1 MFSHFE
7 SDPSPADTN
16 PSNGTS
22 WYLIHTKPRQE
33 LIALENLSRQDYE
46 CYMPTLAVEKL
57 VKNQIKVV
65 QSPLFPRYI
74 FINLSQDIQ
83 SKSWAPIRSTIGVT
97 RMVSFGGHP
106 AKVDGQIINDLRAE
120 EARLKQ
126 SPEHLYESGD
136 QVLIT
141 QGAFAGIEAVF
152 KMKDGDKR
160 VMVLIEMMSKPVSL
174 PLQVSSIRLIDRNR

>member
-16 PSNGTS
+16 PSTGTS

-57 VKNQIKVV
+57 V
-65 QSPLFPRYI
+65 
-74 FINLSQDIQ
+74 
-83 SKSWAPIRSTIGVT
+83 
-97 RMVSFGGHP
+97 
-106 AKVDGQIINDLRAE
+106 
-120 EARLKQ
+120 KQ

-174 PLQVSSIRLIDRNR
+174 PLQVSSIRRINRDR